1 MAQNYRAKVGRIRV
15 LHTVVVGARAFIPHP
30 AERARDQTRLE
41 GVACTV
47 LASMLCMYS
56 TGAYNSNCKTA

>member
-1 MAQNYRAKVGRIRV
+1 V

-41 GVACTV
+41 SVACTV